1 LGKSIMGKATLDEL
15 HTRAMT
21 TGEPTRASGHQEML
35 ENLVARHVER
45 AR

>member
-1 LGKSIMGKATLDEL
+1 LYDRQLTGAD
-15 HTRAMT
+15 T
-21 TGEPTRASGHQEML
+21 TPTSGRQEHL